1 MLERVWRKG
10 NPLALLVGMQI
21 DTATMENGIK
31 ISLKTRNK
39 TTIIPSN
46 PMLRHIPWG
55 KKVKWS
61 HSVVSDSLWPHG
73 RRSSWRW
80 DFPGKNIGG
89 VAISF
94 CRGSSGPRDRTWV
107 SHMAGIFFTIWAT
120 REFRPWEIT
129 SFPKVPT
136 GGTSYE
142 IQSLLE
148 AVL

>member
-39 TTIIPSN
+39 TTIRPSN
-46 PMLRHIPWG
+46 PTLSHIPWG

-61 HSVVSDSLWPHG
+61 RSVVSDSLWPHG
-73 RRSSWRW
+73 RRSLAGYNRW

-94 CRGSSGPRDRTWV
+94 CRGSSRPRDRTRV
-107 SHMAGIFFTIWAT
+107 SHMAGILFTIWAT
-120 REFRPWEIT
+120 REFRPWGNQNWKRHMYPIVHCST
-129 SFPKVPT
+129 IYNS
-136 GGTSYE
+136 
-142 IQSLLE
+142 
-148 AVL
+148 